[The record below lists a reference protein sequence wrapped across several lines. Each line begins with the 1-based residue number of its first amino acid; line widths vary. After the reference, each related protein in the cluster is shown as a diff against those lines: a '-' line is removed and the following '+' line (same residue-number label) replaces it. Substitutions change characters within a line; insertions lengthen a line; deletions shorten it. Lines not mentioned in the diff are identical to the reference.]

1 MATTVLEAKKRI
13 PNLSRGELMKE
24 RKNGKI
30 PAVFFGQGIDSVP
43 LFVDLTDF
51 NRTFDA
57 NGKIFEIKIGN
68 QKKLVN
74 TKTIQWDPQRKHI
87 WHIDFH
93 ALKKG
98 VETTVKVPVSIVGE
112 AAGQKEGGS
121 VQQRQEALE
130 VSGTPMNIPEEIVV
144 DVSKLGIGD
153 SIHVSDLKIASELT
167 MEAEAELTVATVVP
181 PQKVEESDNEE
192 AKTLNQDSTGP
203 EMETKSE

>member
-1 MATTVLEAKKRI
+1 MATTVLEAKKRV

-74 TKTIQWDPQRKHI
+74 IKTIQWDPQRKHI
-87 WHIDFH
+87 WHIDFY

-98 VETTVKVPVSIVGE
+98 VETTVKVPVTLVGE

-121 VQQRQEALE
+121 VQQRQDVLE
-130 VSGTPMNIPEEIVV
+130 VTGTPMNIPEEIKV

-153 SIHVSDLKIASELT
+153 SIHVSDLNISSDLT
-167 MEAEAELTVATVVP
+167 MEADGELTVATVVP
-181 PQKVEESDNEE
+181 PQKAEESEPEE
-192 AKTLNQDSTGP
+192 PVALNAETVTT
-203 EMETKSE
+203 ETETKAE